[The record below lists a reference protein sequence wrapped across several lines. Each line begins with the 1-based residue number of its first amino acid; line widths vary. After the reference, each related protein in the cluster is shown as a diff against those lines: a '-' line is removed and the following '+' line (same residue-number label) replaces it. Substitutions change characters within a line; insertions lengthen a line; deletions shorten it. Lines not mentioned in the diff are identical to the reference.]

1 MALYSNPQ
9 FDQLVNE
16 YFNHDRDPQFLYQGS
31 QESIIEEL
39 KAWIIRR
46 KQVYKEQLELRDQAQ
61 ESTKLGLTSPRI
73 ARDPEYVS
81 QVLTRHARIHV
92 SKTEEQS
99 SRTQH

>member
-1 MALYSNPQ
+1 MPLYWNPQ
-9 FDQLVNE
+9 FDQLVDE
-16 YFNHDRDPQFLYQGS
+16 YFAHGRNPRYLYQGS
-31 QESIIEEL
+31 QEKIIEEL

-81 QVLTRHARIHV
+81 QVLARHARSKV
-92 SKTEEQS
+92 RKTEEQP
-99 SRTQH
+99 SRT